1 MGEVRETMAT
11 EAIDSILPGPGDALV
26 LVDVQNDFLPGGS
39 LAVPDGDAVIP
50 VLNRWIRRFLDA
62 GLPIFATR
70 DWHPAN
76 HCSFLDQG
84 GPWPPHC
91 VMGTPGAEFSR
102 ELDLPPDVP
111 VISKAMRPDKEAYS
125 DFEDTDFAVQL
136 RGLGVKRLFVGGIAT
151 DYCVRATVLGALEQ
165 GFEAV
170 LLVDGVRP
178 VDVAPGD
185 GERAVAEMAAAGA
198 EVARDGS

>member
-1 MGEVRETMAT
+1 MAT

-39 LAVPDGDAVIP
+39 LAVPEGDAVIP

-76 HCSFLDQG
+76 HCSFVDQG

>member
-11 EAIDSILPGPGDALV
+11 EAIDSILPRPGDALV

-151 DYCVRATVLGALEQ
+151 DYCVRATVLGALEH

-185 GERAVAEMAAAGA
+185 GERAVAEMVAAGA
-198 EVARDGS
+198 EGLHNGN

>member
-76 HCSFLDQG
+76 HCSFVDQG

-185 GERAVAEMAAAGA
+185 GERAVAEMVAAGA
-198 EVARDGS
+198 EGLHNGN

>member
-39 LAVPDGDAVIP
+39 LAVPEGDAVIP

>member
-1 MGEVRETMAT
+1 MAT

-76 HCSFLDQG
+76 HCSFVDQG

-185 GERAVAEMAAAGA
+185 GERAVAEMVAAGA
-198 EVARDGS
+198 EGLHNGN

>member
-1 MGEVRETMAT
+1 MAT
-11 EAIDSILPGPGDALV
+11 NAIDSILPGPGDALV

-39 LAVPDGDAVIP
+39 LTVPEGDAVIP
-50 VLNRWIRRFLDA
+50 VLNRWIACFRDA

-76 HCSFLDQG
+76 HCSFVDQG

-102 ELDLPPDVP
+102 ELDLPAGVP
-111 VISKAMRPDKEAYS
+111 VISKAVRPEKEAFS
-125 DFEDTDFAVQL
+125 DFEDTDFANRL
-136 RGLGVKRLFVGGIAT
+136 RGLGVTRLFVGGIAT
-151 DYCVRATVLGALEQ
+151 DYCVRATVLDAIKH

-178 VDVAPGD
+178 VDVTPGD
-185 GERAVAEMAAAGA
+185 GDRAIAEMVAAGA
-198 EVARDGS
+198 GVLHNGE

>member
-11 EAIDSILPGPGDALV
+11 EAIDSILPRPGDALV

-76 HCSFLDQG
+76 HCSFVDQG

>member
-39 LAVPDGDAVIP
+39 LAVPEGDAVIP
-50 VLNRWIRRFLDA
+50 VLNRWIRRFRDA